1 MRHRK
6 NTVKLGRS
14 SAHKEA
20 MLASLV
26 CSLIQSGR
34 VKTTLPKAKA
44 ARVMADKMITLGK
57 KGTLDARRIAVA
69 RLHDKEAVRD
79 LFDVLAPAFS
89 ERNGGYTRILKMGE
103 RMSDSSEMALL
114 EWTETAKSDAT
125 DSSEVK
131 KPSKRR
137 KKEES

>member
-125 DSSEVK
+125 ESSELK